1 MDKGQ
6 KEKILEYRTWKNSLG
21 SQADFEQWMKEN
33 HFSVDMGEADLK
45 KYLRTLQEE
54 YKGLQLPGNV
64 DAANEGPEIQEI
76 VVSDHQVNK
85 VVDKFY
91 SDVKIT
97 VRNKGNSK
105 TCGPFV
111 IPRGIIGGITK
122 VENKADSSCTFTC
135 ADGSVAK
142 LDLTAKSNAG
152 QNKVKT
158 SVNVGLSVS
167 GTAVKASVTG
177 VSGGLNGLSL
187 QLTGLNVSA
196 DALFYTASIWE
207 QSSKFLTGGVGGGEN
222 NVNSASGGND
232 SSG

>member
-1 MDKGQ
+1 MDV
-6 KEKILEYRTWKNSLG
+6 KERIKAYRKWKSSLT
-21 SQADFEQWMKEN
+21 SQSDFEEWMEKN
-33 HFSVDMGEADLK
+33 HFSTDMSEDDLK
-45 KYLRTLQEE
+45 KYLTDLRKK
-54 YKGLQLPGNV
+54 YKSIQLPGNI
-64 DAANEGPEIQEI
+64 DSKDEGREIQGI
-76 VVSDHQVNK
+76 DVSDQG
-85 VVDKFY
+85 KFY

-167 GTAVKASVTG
+167 GTAVSASVTG

-187 QLTGLNVSA
+187 QLTGMNVSA
-196 DALFYTASIWE
+196 DGLYYTATIWE
-207 QSSKFLTGGVGGGEN
+207 QASKFETAGSAGGEVQV
-222 NVNSASGGND
+222 NVQNGEAT
-232 SSG
+232 